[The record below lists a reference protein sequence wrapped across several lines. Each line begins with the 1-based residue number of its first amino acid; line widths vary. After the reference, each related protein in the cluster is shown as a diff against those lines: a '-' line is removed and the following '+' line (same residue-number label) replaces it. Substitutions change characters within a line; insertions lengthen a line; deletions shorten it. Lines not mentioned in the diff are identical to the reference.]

1 MIETPSQPNVGR
13 IFNRLIEQNKLASSY
28 LFYGPSGSGKWN
40 AALEIAAEILTGVND
55 NIDSTAV
62 NRVKKLIHPDL
73 NIVFPM
79 PSPKNPKEKAE
90 LVNFFRESKIESPYL
105 PVNFGRVS
113 NILKDNV
120 REFQDNL
127 HKSPVEGGYRVAI
140 IEKSET
146 MPKTSFDILLKTIE
160 EPPPRSLIMLL
171 SDNIDRLPD
180 TIRSRCQKI
189 RFKRVGQE
197 IIIEYLVKTK
207 ELDPDHARFIASLSF
222 GSFSRADK
230 LVDSDFFDE
239 RETAIMLLGYL
250 HSNPLE
256 SFWIE
261 FLNMVN
267 LRDKSRIDNL
277 LMIWQTLYHDI
288 SIITVDAGTD
298 HLINKDQE
306 KNLTK
311 IAKLIGSFEN
321 SRIGLANLLS
331 LQRLFYRNLNPI
343 PAFFETT
350 ERMKSNHPPVAV
362 RD

>member
-1 MIETPSQPNVGR
+1 MIETLSQPNVGR
-13 IFNRLIEQNKLASSY
+13 IFTRLIEQKKLASSY
-28 LFYGPSGSGKWN
+28 LFYGTSGSGKWF
-40 AALEIAAEILTGVND
+40 AALEIAAQILSGSGD
-55 NIDSTAV
+55 KFDATAI

-73 NIVFPM
+73 KIVFPM

-90 LVNFFRESKIESPYL
+90 LVSFFRESKIDSPYL

-120 REFQDNL
+120 RDFQDNL
-127 HKSPVEGGYRVAI
+127 SKSSVEGGYRVAI
-140 IEKSET
+140 IEKAET
-146 MPKTSFDILLKTIE
+146 MPKNSFDILLKTIE
-160 EPPPRSLIMLL
+160 EPPPDSLIMLL

-189 RFKRVGQE
+189 RFKRVGND
-197 IIIEYLVKTK
+197 IIIDYLIKEK

-239 RETAIMLLGYL
+239 RETALMLLGYL
-250 HSNPLE
+250 HSNPIE

-261 FLNMVN
+261 FQNMIN

-288 SIITVDAGTD
+288 SIITSGAGSD

-311 IAKLIGSFEN
+311 IAKLVGSFEN
-321 SRIGLANLLS
+321 SRNGLANLLS
-331 LQRLFYRNLNPI
+331 LQRIFYRNLNPI
-343 PAFFETT
+343 PAFFETA
-350 ERMKSNHPPVAV
+350 ERMKSNLPQIPV